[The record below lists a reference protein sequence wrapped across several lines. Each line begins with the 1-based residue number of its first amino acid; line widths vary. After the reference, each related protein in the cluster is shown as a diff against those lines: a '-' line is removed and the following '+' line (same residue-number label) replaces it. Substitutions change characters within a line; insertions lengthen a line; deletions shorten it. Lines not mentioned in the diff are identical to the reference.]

1 MIKVWFYSIL
11 LVAGLIVSHFLPGAF
26 GAHYGAA
33 RVVIQFFTMTAL
45 AFIMIH
51 VGLEFDIDKKN
62 IRGYVRDYLI
72 AATAAA
78 FPWIFCALYFIF
90 VMHAPDRWYLWTTWI
105 DSLVVGRFASPT
117 SAGILFAML
126 AAAGVAGTWT
136 FRKMRI
142 LAVFDDL
149 DTILFM
155 IPLTAAMVGLNW
167 QLVVVAVVVLGL
179 IGLAWRFLH
188 MVRIS
193 TAWTRLLAYS
203 LLIAF
208 VSEFIYFSTKK
219 VFAVPLH
226 LEVLPPAFTLGC
238 IIAREKGGT
247 LHKAAGDERAYT
259 VISSAFMLLVGLS
272 MPPVITQLS
281 GRNAFNW
288 RTVALHVLIITVLSN
303 IGKMF
308 PALCYK
314 KEASI
319 RERLAVSIGMFPR
332 GEVGAGVLVI
342 SLSLAITGP
351 IVTIAALSLAL
362 NLVLTGLFIYIV
374 KRLLHEDGVPR
385 KSPARYA

>member
-1 MIKVWFYSIL
+1 MLKVWFYSIL
-11 LVAGLIVSHFLPGAF
+11 LVVGLVVSHYLPWVFAERYDT
-26 GAHYGAA
+26 AKVA
-33 RVVIQFFTMTAL
+33 IQFLTMAAL
-45 AFIMIH
+45 AYIMIH

-90 VMHAPDRWYLWTTWI
+90 VMHAPERWYLRTTWI

-142 LAVFDDL
+142 LALFDDL

-167 QLVVVAVVVLGL
+167 QLVVLAVVVVGL
-179 IGLAWRFLH
+179 IYLAWRYLH
-188 MVRIS
+188 TLRIS
-193 TAWTRLLAYS
+193 ADWPLVLVYS
-203 LLIAF
+203 CLIAF
-208 VSEFIYFSTKK
+208 VSELIYLSTKK
-219 VFAVPLH
+219 FSNLPLH
-226 LEVLPPAFTLGC
+226 FEVLPPAFTLGC
-238 IIAREKGGT
+238 LIARDKGRP
-247 LHKAAGDERAYT
+247 LHKVAGDERAYT
-259 VISSAFMLLVGLS
+259 VVSSAFMLLVGLS

-281 GRNAFNW
+281 GQNAFNW
-288 RTVALHVLIITVLSN
+288 RTIALHVLLITALSN

-308 PALCYK
+308 PALFYK
-314 KEASI
+314 KEASLK
-319 RERLAVSIGMFPR
+319 ERIAVSIGMFPR

-342 SLSLAITGP
+342 SLSFAISGP
-351 IVTIAALSLAL
+351 IVTVAALSLAL
-362 NLVLTGLFIYIV
+362 NLLLTGLFIYVV
-374 KRLLHEDGVPR
+374 KRLINLNEGPQE
-385 KSPARYA
+385 SPAGT